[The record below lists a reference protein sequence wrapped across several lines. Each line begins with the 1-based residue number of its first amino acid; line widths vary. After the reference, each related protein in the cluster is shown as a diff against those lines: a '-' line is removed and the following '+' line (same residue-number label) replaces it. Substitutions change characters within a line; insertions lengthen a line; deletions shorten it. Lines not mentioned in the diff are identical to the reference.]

1 MFHFGLPTEKLDF
14 QDKTHFIN
22 RYEKLLYIGSSTDTI
37 PLPIAKTAIYVEI
50 TNINM
55 EILIAETKRRYALLE
70 DPVVEYSTFEDRP
83 MAKMLFKW
91 GENPGLTRYWYT
103 KIKFQFQ

>member
-1 MFHFGLPTEKLDF
+1 MFHFGLPSEKLDF
-14 QDKTHFIN
+14 QDQTHFIN
-22 RYEKLLYIGSSTDTI
+22 RYEKLLYFGSGTDTI
-37 PLPIAKTAIYVEI
+37 PLPIAKNAIYVEI

-70 DPVVEYSTFEDRP
+70 HPVVEYSTIEDRP
-83 MAKMLFKW
+83 MAKMLLKW
-91 GENPGLTRYWYT
+91 GENPGLTRYT

>member
-37 PLPIAKTAIYVEI
+37 PLPIAKNAIYVEI

-55 EILIAETKRRYALLE
+55 EILIAETKRRYVLLE
-70 DPVVEYSTFEDRP
+70 DPVVEYSTIEDRP
-83 MAKMLFKW
+83 VAKMLLKW
-91 GENPGLTRYWYT
+91 GENPGLTRYSNVEV
-103 KIKFQFQ
+103 QF